1 MFTRRV
7 IMSIK
12 PDSAAETRH
21 ILEDEV
27 IPALRRQKG
36 MRHDDTFI
44 SPELSEA
51 LLNSYWD
58 TQEYSETYGRAAYPA
73 ALIALAGV
81 LEGVPRVET
90 FGISNSTF
98 HRITARRREAH
109 RASQLGRG
117 GWTFAPLA
125 LHPSLRQQNTAA
137 ISCKTG
143 ERRVGAV
150 TVLPGGE

>member
-7 IMSIK
+7 IMRIK
-12 PDSAAETRH
+12 PGSAAETGH

-44 SPELSEA
+44 SPELSET

-58 TQEYSETYGRAAYPA
+58 TQEYAESYSRAAYPA
-73 ALIALAGV
+73 ALNALAGV
-81 LEGVPRVET
+81 LEGTPLVET

-117 GWTFAPLA
+117 DWTLAPLPY
-125 LHPSLRQQNTAA
+125 HPNIYEDESEEVAR
-137 ISCKTG
+137 KY
-143 ERRVGAV
+143 
-150 TVLPGGE
+150 